1 MNRGSFELS
10 RIVKSEKSGSPKREE
25 ILHLQLTPTG
35 KISHAKT
42 RVYTQRYRKAWEQ
55 MPDFKGWLTAVP
67 DQPTRAYC
75 TYCKKNLHAHRLS
88 LLKHTCTMKHQRGAM
103 VHQKEAMAKDETA
116 KVKNSTA
123 KVRLQKKLSRQVYEH
138 GRNFKIEEAT
148 TEDDDEDIEYVIERL
163 DDDLEM
169 TELDPKNMDTE
180 VEHEEAEE
188 NENQSVP
195 KKMKMEVEENSRPDA
210 LAEAMAHVHG
220 EFLDENGDPINVE
233 LEMVVESADPCAE
246 EVESR
251 VVSAR
256 SNRNNG
262 DGDDMTVESLTV
274 NNDPTHYVHDQ
285 SKENDHDTENP
296 NNDPIGNIS
305 SSKSSLAGEWSDVE
319 SDESEHPDIGYVHN
333 SPTTSPPTL
342 HVRKECV
349 TKPSTGLTISESAA
363 SITSGTAVPLSKKTV
378 TLTPGGKTVILD
390 TSAATSYAAGS
401 RYVISTAKG
410 QASAVVVGDKKK
422 RVPEPVEQNKIGQHQ
437 QNSAPSTPPTCSV
450 SGGTQTGPKKHIIL
464 KPVTP
469 LVQTKKPCISTHVLD
484 TSKGLPVGGLQIS
497 LYKLMDG
504 RWTFVN
510 ESNTSV
516 DGRCADLVDISKYSF
531 TAGRYKLH
539 FDVDKY
545 FTLRR
550 IETMYPF
557 IEIVFDVKNPTEHY
571 HVPLLM
577 SPFGYTTYRGT

>member
-10 RIVKSEKSGSPKREE
+10 RIVKNEKPGSGQTED

-42 RVYTQRYRKAWEQ
+42 RVYTQRYRKAWEL
-55 MPDFKGWLTAVP
+55 MPDFEGWLTAVP

-103 VHQKEAMAKDETA
+103 VYQKEAMAKDGTA
-116 KVKNSTA
+116 KLKNSA
-123 KVRLQKKLSRQVYEH
+123 SRVRLQKKHSRQAYEH
-138 GRNFKIEEAT
+138 DREFKVEEEK
-148 TEDDDEDIEYVIERL
+148 TEDDDDDIEYVIERL

-169 TELDPKNMDTE
+169 TELDPKNTDTE
-180 VEHEEAEE
+180 VDHGEADEDE
-188 NENQSVP
+188 KQLPP
-195 KKMKMEVEENSRPDA
+195 KKMKMEAQDNSRPDA

-220 EFLDENGDPINVE
+220 EFLDENGEPINVE
-233 LEMVVESADPCAE
+233 LEMVVESTDPCAE
-246 EVESR
+246 EIESR
-251 VVSAR
+251 IISAR
-256 SNRNNG
+256 SNRNHR
-262 DGDDMTVESLTV
+262 DGDDMTVEPLAG
-274 NNDPTHYVHDQ
+274 NNDSTDYVHDQ
-285 SKENDHDTENP
+285 NKENDHDAENP
-296 NNDPIGNIS
+296 HNDHLENIS
-305 SSKSSLAGEWSDVE
+305 SSKSSLAGDWSDVE
-319 SDESEHPDIGYVHN
+319 SDESEQN
-333 SPTTSPPTL
+333 LATTSPPAL
-342 HVRKECV
+342 SVRKECM
-349 TKPSTGLTISESAA
+349 TKSSAAVTISESGA
-363 SITSGTAVPLSKKTV
+363 SVSSGTAMPPSKKTV
-378 TLTPGGKTVILD
+378 TLTPGVKTVILD
-390 TSAATSYAAGS
+390 TSTSTSYAAGS

-422 RVPEPVEQNKIGQHQ
+422 RATDSVGQIKIGEQQ
-437 QNSAPSTPPTCSV
+437 QNSAPSTPATSSV

-550 IETMYPF
+550 IDTMYPF

-571 HVPLLM
+571 HVPLLI